1 MNRYE
6 AVRLG
11 SVGAIIAYIGYQ
23 IYQEQRAQLA
33 DAGEI
38 ETVLGGLSYYVGFV
52 IDTVWLVATEPVLA
66 VLSAVYLLL
75 VWPSVQPPY

>member
-38 ETVLGGLSYYVGFV
+38 ETVLGVAQVAVDVNATVLFDPFV
-52 IDTVWLVATEPVLA
+52 FGLA
-66 VLSAVYLLL
+66 VVGTLLAY
-75 VWPSVQPPY
+75 PSLQPPY